1 MQLRSL
7 VLALSAAFAL
17 KHTVQRVGLEDQLV
31 DSAATGLDASLAAA
45 EAAASAE
52 LAVLSAVAGSSAAEA
67 AEADRADTSFLRS
80 AWGCLVQELQELQ
93 NTSLPTGNVER
104 RKDTIVADKLSAVNA
119 ASKDLTGK
127 AMLMPA
133 LGMLN
138 GMYEEQK
145 ERIGELNKKEQRS
158 KERFANQTKRHEL
171 AMEHYKE
178 LLDHHKIS
186 QGFYVNATNEE
197 NWQYDYMVRCRN
209 RAHKSFH
216 TQLKL
221 THGLMEKEKGM
232 VSAYNTAL
240 AAPAPGTKVQA
251 AQPQAV
257 PEIVLLQGRQL
268 AEYCQ
273 EAMSTARSEMTSMEE
288 PLASK

>member
-1 MQLRSL
+1 MQLRL
-7 VLALSAAFAL
+7 LLLALSAASAL
-17 KHTVQRVGLEDQLV
+17 KHTVQRLGLEDQLV
-31 DSAATGLDASLAAA
+31 DSATTGLDASLAAA

-52 LAVLSAVAGSSAAEA
+52 LSVLSAAAGSSAA
-67 AEADRADTSFLRS
+67 AEADRADASFLRS

-104 RKDTIVADKLSAVNA
+104 RKDTIVADKLSAVTA

-171 AMEHYKE
+171 TMEHYKE

-209 RAHKSFH
+209 RAHKGFH

-221 THGLMEKEKGM
+221 THGLMEKEKSM

-240 AAPAPGTKVQA
+240 AVPAPGTKAQA

-273 EAMSTARSEMTSMEE
+273 KAMSTARAEMTLMEE